1 MTTFKK
7 KGGAKLVIA
16 SEALDERGNPVK
28 WIFIF
33 LDHHVAYIKIS
44 APRDDDKCYA
54 MTKQPKKHINLT
66 LIKPNITLKIGA
78 IL

>member
-1 MTTFKK
+1 M
-7 KGGAKLVIA
+7 GGAKLVIA

-44 APRDDDKCYA
+44 APRDDDECYA
-54 MTKQPKKHINLT
+54 MTKYQ
-66 LIKPNITLKIGA
+66 
-78 IL
+78 